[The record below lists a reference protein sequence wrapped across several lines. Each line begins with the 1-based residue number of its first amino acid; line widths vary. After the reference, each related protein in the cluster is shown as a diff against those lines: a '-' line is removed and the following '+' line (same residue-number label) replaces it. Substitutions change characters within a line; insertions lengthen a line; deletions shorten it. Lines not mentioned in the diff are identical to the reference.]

1 MKKFTEYRAH
11 DYRVPRSMKE
21 AYGRDVPLFI
31 EEKPV
36 FDKTDVIVSLLLVGI
51 AACAY
56 IV

>member
-36 FDKTDVIVSLLLVGI
+36 FDKTDVIVSILLMGI